1 MCNFTFYLLT
11 YLGEMEVGPQHC
23 EVDDFLL
30 GLSVI
35 KIKGILGCLSRRL
48 CHPLVAFALECVQEC
63 LSEIP
68 VSIPRF
74 FEVLFA
80 SMHLFFRDNCCRR
93 CLCCKFVCCCCG
105 SCCCCFFLGDF
116 YGGCCCCFFLGDF
129 YGGGGCC
136 FFLGD
141 FCGGGGCCFFLGDF
155 CGGCCRFVFLLLCAQ
170 SSMLTI
176 SPIHEITAAE
186 CTKSFTVDFTE
197 KWVRSRE
204 IELTIVDVEILSTVT
219 GGKIRPIVGRP
230 GHLRAITL
238 RSYLFT
244 WRCVR
249 VTSVWGGLTGCES
262 ACHQQDGELVH

>member
-11 YLGEMEVGPQHC
+11 YLGEMEVGPPHC

-35 KIKGILGCLSRRL
+35 KIKGILGCLSHRL

-93 CLCCKFVCCCCG
+93 CLCCKFVCCCGG
-105 SCCCCFFLGDF
+105 S
-116 YGGCCCCFFLGDF
+116 
-129 YGGGGCC
+129 
-136 FFLGD
+136 
-141 FCGGGGCCFFLGDF
+141 GGCCFFLGDF

-176 SPIHEITAAE
+176 SPLHEITAAE